1 MPNILALDTSSDYC
15 SVSLYFNGKLSSQ
28 SELAPRSH
36 TQLLLPMAKQ
46 IVEHNGIKLKD
57 LDAIA
62 FGCGPG
68 SFTGLRIAA
77 GVAQGLAYGLGCSI
91 FPISNLKAM
100 ALQCYKQTG
109 EQNVLVAFDAR
120 MNEVYWSVCR
130 VEAFADVAVVETC
143 GDEQVSSPE
152 SLFLPDNM
160 DTSNFAGIGSG
171 FDFFDRFPLAV
182 QQQVSCLDA
191 NARPKADEICEL
203 ALHTMQQG
211 IKGELKD
218 AMPSYIRDKVTW
230 KKLPGRE

>member
-15 SVSLYFNGKLSSQ
+15 SVSLYSNGKLTSN

-36 TQLLLPMAKQ
+36 TQLLLPMAKK
-46 IVEHNGIKLKD
+46 IVENSGMKLKD

-91 FPISNLKAM
+91 FPVSNLKAM
-100 ALQCYKQTG
+100 ALQCYKQSG
-109 EQNVLVAFDAR
+109 EKNVLVALDAR
-120 MNEVYWSVCR
+120 MNEVYWSVCQIEKLGQVAT
-130 VEAFADVAVVETC
+130 VEAC
-143 GDEQVSSPE
+143 GGEHVSTPE
-152 SLFLPDNM
+152 SLFLSDEI
-160 DTSNFAGIGSG
+160 DTLHLAGVGSG
-171 FDFFDRFPLAV
+171 FGFLERFPLEV
-182 QQQVSCLDA
+182 QKRMSCVDS

-203 ALHTMQQG
+203 ALNAVQQG
-211 IKGELKD
+211 LKGKLED

-230 KKLPGRE
+230 QKLPGRE